1 VANNRLDFKVA
12 TPPFGRFLLRCL
24 FVTGMTLTTALHL
37 APPPSFPALA
47 KAGLITFHLI
57 SMMPPP
63 EARRELP
70 RISIPRTPVNKSD
83 EKGPRLLYAPT

>member
-1 VANNRLDFKVA
+1 
-12 TPPFGRFLLRCL
+12 
-24 FVTGMTLTTALHL
+24 
-37 APPPSFPALA
+37 
-47 KAGLITFHLI
+47 
-57 SMMPPP
+57 MPPP